1 MLLIYNITSALYN
14 KKEVVIVS
22 FLVII
27 AYKGESTMPLLSFLL
42 FVFVTSF
49 TPGPN
54 NIMAML
60 FANKYGL
67 KKTIKFCFGVGAGF
81 FVIMLLCSYFN
92 VLLENFIPKI
102 EFIMT
107 ILGAIY
113 MLYLAMKII
122 FSSTKAK
129 DDNDDKNN
137 SFIAGML
144 LQFINPKGILYGITA
159 ISTFILPYYSSNF
172 SLLFFSL
179 FLAFVGFMSTFC
191 WSMFGSVFQ
200 TFLSKYRSQFNV
212 IMALLLVYSAI
223 SILTH

>member
-14 KKEVVIVS
+14 KKEIVIVS

-27 AYKGESTMPLLSFLL
+27 TYKGESTMPLLSFLL

-113 MLYLAMKII
+113 MLYLAIKII
-122 FSSTKAK
+122 SSSNKAK

-159 ISTFILPYYSSNF
+159 ISTFILPYHSSNF

-179 FLAFVGFMSTFC
+179 FLAFVGFMSTFF

>member
-1 MLLIYNITSALYN
+1 
-14 KKEVVIVS
+14 
-22 FLVII
+22 
-27 AYKGESTMPLLSFLL
+27 MPLLSFLL
-42 FVFVTSF
+42 YVFVTSF

-67 KKTIKFCFGVGAGF
+67 KKTIRFCLGVGAGF

-92 VLLENFIPKI
+92 LLLENFIPQI

-107 ILGAIY
+107 TLGAIY

-122 FSSTKAK
+122 TGKNNAK
-129 DDNDDKNN
+129 DNDGDKNN
-137 SFIAGML
+137 SFLTGML

-159 ISTFILPYYSSNF
+159 ISTFILPYHTSNF
-172 SLLFFSL
+172 SLLFYSL

-191 WSMFGSVFQ
+191 WSVFGSIFQ

-223 SILTH
+223 SILVE